1 MIEDAV
7 HELLSESAQKAL
19 ETMFFAMPD
28 SVSMDLRRP
37 AGELIAAS
45 LTFQGAPPGRFGF
58 MVSEPVA
65 RTLAG
70 NFFGCDDA
78 ARLPPAQVAGVMEEL
93 SNIMCGVVLSEL
105 ESNANFDLGA
115 PKAIHVAADE
125 PGPDFTAGSP
135 SICRFEFSQGALV
148 FFLTFEEAV

>member
-1 MIEDAV
+1 
-7 HELLSESAQKAL
+7 
-19 ETMFFAMPD
+19 MFFATPD
-28 SVSMDLRRP
+28 SVSMDPRRP

-45 LTFQGAPPGRFGF
+45 LTFQGSPPGRFGLV
-58 MVSEPVA
+58 VSSPVA
-65 RTLAG
+65 RTLAAD
-70 NFFGCDDA
+70 FIGCEDSS
-78 ARLPPAQVAGVMEEL
+78 RLLPAQVAGVIEEL

-115 PKAIHVAADE
+115 PKAIHVAVDE

-148 FFLTFEEAV
+148 FFLTFEEPA